1 MATGAFIRSNA
12 VCTVSMLTAIVGSL
26 LAFVNVIAGIP
37 VSTKTID
44 ACAIIGAN
52 VVCTD
57 GVLAAFVDS
66 QLAFVDI

>member
-1 MATGAFIRSNA
+1 MATGAVIRSNA
-12 VCTVSMLTAIVGSL
+12 VCTISMLTAIVGSF
-26 LAFVNVIAGIP
+26 LAFINIIASIP
-37 VSTKTID
+37 VSTKTIP

-52 VVCTD
+52 VVCTN